1 MRKNNKYEILK
12 YLDFFGTTFTFYIE
26 KHRKFYTTL
35 GGILSLLSFFI
46 GLIAFVFINLEEFL
60 HKYPISTTST
70 SKEEHKN
77 IKFGDEKIWIP
88 WRIRDFGGKT
98 INHFNLLYPIIY
110 YYQGIRNGTNY
121 MDVKFRHID
130 YKLCNET
137 LMKNNSEK
145 FIINMNLDQL
155 FCIDMEDLDVG
166 GSWDTDFLNLVTL
179 DLYNCKDGIDYDEN
193 NVNCTTYDKI
203 EEIAGNNNNL
213 QFEIYYPIVNYQPM
227 NKTNPIFIKYTN
239 YFYHLSRFSNKIDR
253 LYLQQH
259 ILKDDQGF
267 IKKSIKTYSF
277 WGIVSLNG
285 DSYSIGNKRDLM
297 NEGSTSR
304 FYSFNIYIKNE
315 IVYYNRSYK
324 KLFLIFANGLPI
336 VNIITT
342 FFEIFVKTIKISSG
356 NRKLTE
362 LLFENLKEKKTF
374 FKIRNKENENYK
386 TNEININASNSQRR
400 SYNSFNDKND
410 SNYSSL
416 QLKNQNNLNLI
427 EKKNFKSLDKFSIDK
442 IPIKSK
448 FKSDNKIIMLNKESN
463 KDNTKVNTIFVS
475 KETSLNL
482 PFSDLNS
489 KNENRESKDMN
500 RQLLK
505 TIFRTQYI
513 RKSLFPFKYYLCSIF
528 IKNFDPNKNYCF
540 LSKKFI
546 VVYDFI
552 CQLNDISSY
561 LILQREFQIMKNAIL
576 EKKQRNIL
584 EKNQKVNVND
594 HSFQFD
600 MNECLHKKKLSILG
614 KIKENNNY
622 K

>member
-1 MRKNNKYEILK
+1 
-12 YLDFFGTTFTFYIE
+12 
-26 KHRKFYTTL
+26 
-35 GGILSLLSFFI
+35 
-46 GLIAFVFINLEEFL
+46 
-60 HKYPISTTST
+60 
-70 SKEEHKN
+70 
-77 IKFGDEKIWIP
+77 
-88 WRIRDFGGKT
+88 
-98 INHFNLLYPIIY
+98 
-110 YYQGIRNGTNY
+110 
-121 MDVKFRHID
+121 
-130 YKLCNET
+130 
-137 LMKNNSEK
+137 
-145 FIINMNLDQL
+145 
-155 FCIDMEDLDVG
+155 MEDLDIG
-166 GSWDTDFLNLVTL
+166 GSWDVDFLNLVTL
-179 DLYNCKDGIDYDEN
+179 DLYNCKDGINYDEDN
-193 NVNCTTYDKI
+193 PNCTSYDEI
-203 EEIAGNNNNL
+203 EQIAGKNNNL

-227 NKTNPIFIKYTN
+227 NKTNPIFIKYKN

-253 LYLQQH
+253 IYLQQH
-259 ILKDDQGF
+259 IVKDDQGF
-267 IKKSIKTYSF
+267 ITTNIKTYSY

-427 EKKNFKSLDKFSIDK
+427 EKKNFQSLDKFSIDK

>member
-1 MRKNNKYEILK
+1 M
-12 YLDFFGTTFTFYIE
+12 
-26 KHRKFYTTL
+26 
-35 GGILSLLSFFI
+35 
-46 GLIAFVFINLEEFL
+46 
-60 HKYPISTTST
+60 
-70 SKEEHKN
+70 
-77 IKFGDEKIWIP
+77 
-88 WRIRDFGGKT
+88 
-98 INHFNLLYPIIY
+98 
-110 YYQGIRNGTNY
+110 
-121 MDVKFRHID
+121 
-130 YKLCNET
+130 KL
-137 LMKNNSEK
+137 
-145 FIINMNLDQL
+145 FII
-155 FCIDMEDLDVG
+155 
-166 GSWDTDFLNLVTL
+166 
-179 DLYNCKDGIDYDEN
+179 
-193 NVNCTTYDKI
+193 I
-203 EEIAGNNNNL
+203 E
-213 QFEIYYPIVNYQPM
+213 V
-227 NKTNPIFIKYTN
+227 IKS
-239 YFYHLSRFSNKIDR
+239 YF
-253 LYLQQH
+253 
-259 ILKDDQGF
+259 
-267 IKKSIKTYSF
+267 
-277 WGIVSLNG
+277 
-285 DSYSIGNKRDLM
+285 
-297 NEGSTSR
+297 
-304 FYSFNIYIKNE
+304 
-315 IVYYNRSYK
+315 
-324 KLFLIFANGLPI
+324 
-336 VNIITT
+336 NIITT